1 MTAGSLR
8 VIASCPSCSNSIGLA
23 CVQVASQLASLV
35 LDESKDTAAAAST
48 EEPPFRV
55 VIGHSMGALAASA
68 YAASLDPKSTLLVL
82 VSPAILVPKAEANVE
97 KQKAPWALAESRLGG
112 VAVKLVRSVRNM
124 ARAAF
129 LRLGLPLLNF
139 GLPFLLRSLAYSE
152 DFWRKGLAS
161 AVGPASPK
169 SPNLTV
175 ATAGFG
181 GAGSSASAATA
192 VGGKLEAATTTMPPI
207 SSEDTTLVAASPR
220 TEQPRERPPSDAMV
234 RAYRWPSLCQGWSLG
249 LTRFTA
255 AALAESSGSSS
266 SSGSGGSSASD
277 VGVLKRLE
285 SAVSQGLPVLV
296 VHGACDKVIPAS
308 NSRFL
313 AERLSAAAA
322 VDDDG
327 TPRPDSPLLPS
338 AQGDNVHL
346 VEFDSSGHLPHEEE
360 PLAFADAVA
369 GFVAKMQREP

>member
-1 MTAGSLR
+1 M
-8 VIASCPSCSNSIGLA
+8 
-23 CVQVASQLASLV
+23 QVASQLATLV
-35 LDESKDTAAAAST
+35 LDESKDTTTAAST

-68 YAASLDPKSTLLVL
+68 YATSLDPKSTLLVL
-82 VSPAILVPKAEANVE
+82 VSPAILVPKANANAE
-97 KQKAPWALAESRLGG
+97 KQKAPWALVESRLGG
-112 VAVKLVRSVRNM
+112 VTVKLVRSVRNV
-124 ARAAF
+124 ARVAF
-129 LRLGLPLLNF
+129 LCLGLPLLNF

-161 AVGPASPK
+161 AVGPASLK

-175 ATAGFG
+175 ATARVG
-181 GAGSSASAATA
+181 GAGSSAYAVTA
-192 VGGKLEAATTTMPPI
+192 VDAKLEAATTTMPPV
-207 SSEDTTLVAASPR
+207 SSKDTTLVAASPR

-255 AALAESSGSSS
+255 AALAESSGGSS
-266 SSGSGGSSASD
+266 SSGSGSSGSSASD
-277 VGVLKRLE
+277 VDVGVLKQLE

-322 VDDDG
+322 AAKTATADDDG

-338 AQGDNVHL
+338 AQSDNVHV
-346 VEFDSSGHLPHEEE
+346 VEFESSGHLPHEEE

-369 GFVAKMQREP
+369 GFVAKMQR